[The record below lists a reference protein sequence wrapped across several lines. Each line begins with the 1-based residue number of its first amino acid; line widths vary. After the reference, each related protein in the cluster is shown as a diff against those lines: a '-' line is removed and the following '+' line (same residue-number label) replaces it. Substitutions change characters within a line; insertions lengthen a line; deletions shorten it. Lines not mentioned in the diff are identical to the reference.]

1 MHTPGIFQRFLI
13 WRTRHIKTRQ
23 FLLLLSFIIGIIS
36 GLAAV
41 ILKTTLHYMAIWL
54 DRGHISV
61 VYLVFPFFG
70 IILTWLF
77 VRYIVKDQIGHGV
90 SRILFAISKKASK
103 LKPHNDYSSMVASTL
118 TIGFGGSVGS
128 EAPIVLT
135 GASLGSTLGRIL
147 RLNYKQRTL
156 LLGCGAAGAI
166 AGIFKAPIAGVAF
179 TLEVLMLD
187 LTLSSIV
194 PLLIASV
201 TGAMVSYFMM
211 GNGVLFNFVLKEG
224 FNLKDFPYFILL
236 GVFTGLI
243 SLYFTKMNMYIESV
257 FDSIKKS
264 WLRILSGGLI
274 LSLLIYLFP
283 SLYGE
288 GYGTIS
294 SLLEGNSIQI
304 AEKSFFLSH
313 FQLQS
318 WFLLYLGIV
327 VFVKVI
333 AMAVTNGAGG
343 VGGIFA
349 PSLFTGGV
357 AGYFFAGVLNSFP
370 GVQISERNFALVG
383 MAGLMAGVMHAPL
396 TGIFLIAEITG
407 GYGLLIP
414 LIIAATISFLTI
426 MYFEPYSIYTKRLA
440 KRGELITH
448 DKDQAV
454 LTLMDWKREIEKDHK
469 AVHPEESLG
478 ALVKIVAHSK
488 RNIFPVV
495 DDKKNILGIVSLD
508 QIREIMFRHEM
519 YETTYVRDLMVLP
532 QAIISPED
540 TMETV
545 LNKFKRTG
553 AWNLPVAEKGR
564 YIGFLSKSRIFAA
577 YRKVL
582 VEVS

>member
-1 MHTPGIFQRFLI
+1 
-13 WRTRHIKTRQ
+13 
-23 FLLLLSFIIGIIS
+23 
-36 GLAAV
+36 
-41 ILKTTLHYMAIWL
+41 MAQWL
-54 DRGHISV
+54 DRGHIQFI
-61 VYLVFPFFG
+61 YLVFPFIG
-70 IILTWLF
+70 IILTYLF
-77 VRYIVKDQIGHGV
+77 VRFVVKDQIGHGV
-90 SRILFAISKKASK
+90 SRILFAISKRASK
-103 LKPHNDYSSMVASTL
+103 LKSHNDYSSMAASTL

-128 EAPIVLT
+128 EAPIVIT
-135 GASLGSTLGRIL
+135 GASLGSTLGRLL
-147 RLNYKQRTL
+147 RVNYKQRTIM
-156 LLGCGAAGAI
+156 LGCGAAGAI

-211 GNGVLFNFVLKEG
+211 GSGVLFNFVLKEG

-236 GVFTGLI
+236 GIFTGLI
-243 SLYFTKMNMYIESV
+243 SLYFTKMNMYIESAFASV
-257 FDSIKKS
+257 NKA
-264 WLRILSGGLI
+264 WLRILSGGII
-274 LSLLIYLFP
+274 LSLLIFLFP

-288 GYGTIS
+288 GYSTIS

-304 AEKSFFLSH
+304 AERSFFLSH
-313 FQLQS
+313 FELQS
-318 WFLLYLGIV
+318 WFLLYLGLVILI
-327 VFVKVI
+327 KVI

-357 AGYFFAGVLNSFP
+357 AGYFFAGILNSIP

-414 LIIAATISFLTI
+414 LILTSTISFLTI

-440 KRGELITH
+440 KRGELVTH

-469 AVHPEESLG
+469 TVHPEENLG
-478 ALVKIVAHSK
+478 ALVQIVAHSK

-495 DDKKNILGIVSLD
+495 DDEKNLLGIVSLD
-508 QIREIMFRHEM
+508 QIRGIMFQHEM
-519 YETTYVRDLMVLP
+519 YKTTYVRDLMVLP

-540 TMETV
+540 SMETV

-553 AWNLPVAEKGR
+553 AWNLPVAEKGN
-564 YIGFLSKSRIFAA
+564 YIGFISKSRVFDA

-582 VEVS
+582 IKVS